1 MKSHT
6 SNNYPQ
12 IKLGII
18 QNISCN
24 TVKRTGTTLMRGRTR
39 ARAPWIRRGRV
50 PPRTT
55 GMQRDDGG
63 GKEKAFLQWM
73 ETGMTG
79 TRLRQR
85 SLGGT
90 MSHRG

>member
-24 TVKRTGTTLMRGRTR
+24 TVKSTGTTFIRGRTV

-50 PPRTT
+50 RPRTT

-73 ETGMTG
+73 GMTG
-79 TRLRQR
+79 TRLLQC
-85 SLGGT
+85 SLGGK
-90 MSHRG
+90 MSDRG

>member
-18 QNISCN
+18 QKISCN
-24 TVKRTGTTLMRGRTR
+24 TVKSTGTFIRGGTI

-50 PPRTT
+50 LPRTT

-73 ETGMTG
+73 EMGMTG
-79 TRLRQR
+79 TRLLQR
-85 SLGGT
+85 SLGGK
-90 MSHRG
+90 MSDRG

>member
-24 TVKRTGTTLMRGRTR
+24 TVKWTGTTLMRGRTG

-50 PPRTT
+50 LPRTT

-73 ETGMTG
+73 EMGMTG

-85 SLGGT
+85 SLGGK